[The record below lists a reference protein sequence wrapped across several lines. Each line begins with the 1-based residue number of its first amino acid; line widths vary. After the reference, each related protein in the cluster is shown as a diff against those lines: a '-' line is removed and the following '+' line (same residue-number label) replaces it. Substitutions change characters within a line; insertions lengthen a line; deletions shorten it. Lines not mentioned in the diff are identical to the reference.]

1 LLGRI
6 ILYDRVESGDR
17 RWQELLVSLDRSA
30 LFSLEGKTAVLTG
43 ASGFLGR
50 TFAETLL
57 TNGARAIVIG
67 RSEKLEAQTAIW
79 AERFG
84 AHRVRAMRVDMYDLD
99 AFGKG
104 LERIAAEEERID
116 ILINNAHE
124 LGPNTGFNVPDGGLD
139 EGSYDQWMRNLTGG
153 VYWPALTVQ
162 KLGKRMQAAKSGS
175 IVNISTMY
183 AVVAPSPQLY
193 AGTTFMN
200 PPGYSASKAAL
211 MSFTRYIASFWGAH
225 GIRANAILPGP
236 FSNTEDAGPNAVKS
250 DDFFLERLKART
262 CLGRIGRPQELAGAL
277 LFLAS
282 DASSYITGQGVI
294 VDGGWTVT

>member
-1 LLGRI
+1 
-6 ILYDRVESGDR
+6 
-17 RWQELLVSLDRSA
+17 VSLDRSA
-30 LFSLEGKTAVLTG
+30 LFSLEEKTAVLTG

-50 TFAETLL
+50 TFAEALL
-57 TNGARAIVIG
+57 TNGARLIAIG
-67 RSEKLEAQTAIW
+67 RAEKLETQSAAWTK
-79 AERFG
+79 RFG
-84 AHRVRAMRVDMYDLD
+84 ASRVRSIRVDMYDLD
-99 AFGKG
+99 AFGKA
-104 LERIAAEEERID
+104 LERIAAEEERLD
-116 ILINNAHE
+116 ILVNNAHE

-139 EGSYDQWMRNLTGG
+139 ESSYDQWMRNLTGG
-153 VYWPALTVQ
+153 VYWPALAVQ
-162 KLGKRMQAAKSGS
+162 KMGKRMKEAKRGS

-211 MSFTRYIASFWGAH
+211 MSFTRYVASFWGAD

-236 FSNTEDAGPNAVKS
+236 FSNTEDAGPNSVK
-250 DDFFLERLKART
+250 DGDFFMERLKART
-262 CLGRIGRPQELAGAL
+262 CLGRIGRPGELAGAL

-282 DASSYITGQGVI
+282 DASSYVTGQGIV